1 MKMNMTPRAKK
12 LLAGL
17 TAAALTLSMLPATA
31 LAAKDYATGGET
43 ALRFSNSGITVQEG
57 DYDGYKIDG
66 TELTINAAGTYVLSG
81 SCADGSV
88 TVKKGTTGV
97 VLVLDGLTLT
107 CGDSAAIAC
116 NKSTEVTI
124 VAADGTVNT
133 LADTEQN
140 NDETY
145 PDNDSAENAVIKC
158 KDGSQVTLCGSGTL
172 NVTAN
177 GKNGVKSGATT
188 DEEGAASLT
197 IRELTLNIDA
207 PVNDAVNAEQQ
218 LNIESGSLTI
228 SAGDDAL
235 HCDLSLTV
243 GASGT
248 AGPDIDIT
256 GCYEGIEAA
265 NLAIR
270 SGDIDITATDDCL
283 NAANSDLTG
292 YSFTMD
298 ISGSTINAYTSG
310 GDGFDS
316 NGSLTISGGVIA
328 VWTANTADNQPLD
341 ADGTITVSGGT
352 VLAAGGSS
360 GMGMNLSASQPYVLY
375 GSTGGMGGG
384 RGQGQQSALAAK
396 GSTLTIQDASGNSVY
411 SAAAP
416 CNVNFA
422 FFSSPKLTLGS
433 SYTLTG
439 GSTTTTATAQTGT
452 TTSNQPGGGQ
462 RPDGTGSGTG
472 GQRPSAPADGQQP
485 TPPDGTQQPAD
496 GTTPP
501 EKPDGSGDNGASGG
515 NAQQPGPGGFTDV
528 SRDDWFAN
536 GVDYV
541 SQKGLMSGTGTG
553 TFAPNTALTRGMLVT
568 ILYQMAGAP
577 EVTGTCPFRDVAAG
591 SYYEK
596 AAIWAVENGLVSGYE
611 NGCFGPND
619 PVTRE
624 QLAAILYRYA
634 QYRGLDVSQTGSIG
648 GFADNSSVS
657 GYARTAMAWAN
668 GAGLISGMGDN
679 TLAPRGTATR
689 GQAAVILMGLD
700 KLAGL

>member
-17 TAAALTLSMLPATA
+17 TAAALILSMLPATA

-133 LADTEQN
+133 LSDTEQN

-341 ADGTITVSGGT
+341 ADGTITVS
-352 VLAAGGSS
+352 
-360 GMGMNLSASQPYVLY
+360 
-375 GSTGGMGGG
+375 
-384 RGQGQQSALAAK
+384 
-396 GSTLTIQDASGNSVY
+396 
-411 SAAAP
+411 
-416 CNVNFA
+416 
-422 FFSSPKLTLGS
+422 
-433 SYTLTG
+433 
-439 GSTTTTATAQTGT
+439 
-452 TTSNQPGGGQ
+452 
-462 RPDGTGSGTG
+462 
-472 GQRPSAPADGQQP
+472 
-485 TPPDGTQQPAD
+485 DGTQQPAD

-596 AAIWAVENGLVSGYE
+596 AAIWTAENGLVSGYE